1 MFALTPRH
9 RFYLYQDSCDMRKG
23 FNGLSG
29 LVRNETDADPLSGDV
44 FVFINRSRTTMKLLV
59 FEGDGYLLYHKRLA
73 AGSFQKQTDKLSS
86 CDATALI
93 DYNQLHFLLRGVDL
107 RHIKHRKRF
116 SLPKPAA
123 QKAME

>member
-9 RFYLYQDSCDMRKG
+9 RFFLYQDSCDMRKG

-44 FVFINRSRTTMKLLV
+44 FIFINRSRTTMKLLV

-73 AGSFQKQTDKLSS
+73 AGSFQKQLTLQP
-86 CDATALI
+86 ATQATFAI

-107 RHIKHRKRF
+107 RHIKQRKRF
-116 SLPKPAA
+116 SLPKPVVS
-123 QKAME
+123 KAM

>member
-1 MFALTPRH
+1 
-9 RFYLYQDSCDMRKG
+9 MRKG

-73 AGSFQKQTDKLSS
+73 AGSFQKQVNTTLQIN
-86 CDATALI
+86 TTVLI

-107 RHIKHRKRF
+107 RHVKHRKRF
-116 SLPKPAA
+116 SLPQSSASKY
-123 QKAME
+123 

>member
-9 RFYLYQDSCDMRKG
+9 RFYLYRQSCDMRKG

-29 LVRNETDADPLSGDV
+29 LVRNETDFDPLSGDV

-73 AGSFQKQTDKLSS
+73 AGSFQKQVDKALQSN
-86 CDATALI
+86 TTVLI

-107 RHIKHRKRF
+107 RHVKHRKRF
-116 SLPKPAA
+116 SLPKSSAS
-123 QKAME
+123 KY